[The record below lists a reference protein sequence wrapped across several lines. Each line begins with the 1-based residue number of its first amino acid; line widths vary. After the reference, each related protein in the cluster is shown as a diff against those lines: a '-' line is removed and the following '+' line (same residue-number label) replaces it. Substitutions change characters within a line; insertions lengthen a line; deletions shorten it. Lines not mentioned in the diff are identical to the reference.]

1 MATPEAAKSATPAKK
16 RARARSTAAAS
27 SAGATPSEAGAALN
41 LVELAGRVS
50 GEPEARVLP
59 SGDDLVSLRLVVPR
73 PAGGPV
79 DTIDLACW
87 SRSTRRAA
95 SRVTDGDHVHVTGT
109 LRRRFFRTPGGA
121 ASRYEVE
128 VATLSRRPVR
138 T

>member
-1 MATPEAAKSATPAKK
+1 MTARTRTVGQVQPATE
-16 RARARSTAAAS
+16 TAN
-27 SAGATPSEAGAALN
+27 T
-41 LVELAGRVS
+41 VELIGRVS

-59 SGDDLVSLRLVVPR
+59 SGDDLVTLRLVVPR

-87 SRSTRRAA
+87 SVSSRRAA
-95 SRVTDGDHVHVTGT
+95 ARLGDGDTVHVTGA

-128 VATLSRRPVR
+128 VTKVARRRVSG
-138 T
+138 

>member
-1 MATPEAAKSATPAKK
+1 MPAP
-16 RARARSTAAAS
+16 ARSTAEEV
-27 SAGATPSEAGAALN
+27 SAQACVNS
-41 LVELAGRVS
+41 VELAGRVS

-59 SGDDLVSLRLVVPR
+59 SGDDLVTLRLVVAR

-87 SRSTRRAA
+87 SRSSRRSAA
-95 SRVTDGDHVHVTGT
+95 RLTDGDHVHVTGA

-128 VATLSRRPVR
+128 VAKLTRRRVSGSA
-138 T
+138 